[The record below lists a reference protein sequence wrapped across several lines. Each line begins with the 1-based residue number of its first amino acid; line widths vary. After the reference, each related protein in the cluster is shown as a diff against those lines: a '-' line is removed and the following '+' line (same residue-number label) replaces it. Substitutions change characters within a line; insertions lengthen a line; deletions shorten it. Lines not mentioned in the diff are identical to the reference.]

1 MIRKRLTREE
11 SRELTA
17 QRLVEAAKR
26 LIARRG
32 LDATSVEDFAEAA
45 GYSRGAFYSNFKSK
59 NDLFSEVL
67 RRDQLLIDN
76 EFNVAFDDA
85 ASLEEIRGR
94 LREVYTRLYDSP
106 DRFMIWTEARML
118 SVRDA
123 KFRARFEAVIVERR
137 DFMVKLIGYLCRR
150 MGAQATV
157 PLETLAMGLISLME
171 GVRLFGASCPNALPP
186 EIGHSILDIFV
197 DSVLKH
203 AMQPIRSQSAARQL
217 TSSVLKCDVLSSE
230 FHSNRPADR

>member
-1 MIRKRLTREE
+1 VVTDSVSASNVESKYTSRGIDYNTVMIRKRLTREE

-32 LDATSVEDFAEAA
+32 
-45 GYSRGAFYSNFKSK
+45 SRGAFYSNFKSK
-59 NDLFSEVL
+59 NELFYEVL
-67 RRDQLLIDN
+67 RQDQLLIDN

-85 ASLEEIRGR
+85 ATLEEIRGR

-123 KFRARFEAVIVERR
+123 KFRAKFEAVIVERR

-157 PLETLAMGLISLME
+157 PLETLAMGFISLME

-197 DSVLKH
+197 ESVLKH
-203 AMQPIRSQSAARQL
+203 AMQPIPSQSAARQL
-217 TSSVLKCDVLSSE
+217 ARSASAS
-230 FHSNRPADR
+230 P